1 MNVDSMDSVRPP
13 ARSHA
18 AGGAAGERRLAR
30 TVAVLAVGAVLGV
43 SGSGAGASAAPT
55 AAAEK
60 PVHAAAPPVSA
71 ADMASLQHRL
81 DVASAKAQRAASAVL
96 AAASKSVSLR
106 STLDSV
112 AAEQS
117 KAQADLQATAAQMY
131 EQAPPQG
138 LPDIESLV
146 IDPGEMTGL
155 VSVGTA
161 AVGQSQSALARA
173 DAQGARL
180 TALTVRADKA
190 RHALVLQAAAVYA
203 DQDQARQLIAQL
215 QAALRAQAKAAA
227 ARADKAAKA
236 AAAAKLARLAAAK
249 AKLDAQSNQL
259 TLAMSPTMTAAG
271 KAALAQQSSL
281 LQVLLAAGGN
291 YPAGYH
297 PTGQTLTGISS
308 WYGDDFAGRPT
319 SSGIPFNPELLTAA
333 MKVVPLGTVVRVTN
347 LANNIAVN
355 VIVNDHGP
363 YVGNRILDLSH
374 AAAIAIGNSGLATVR
389 IEILA
394 PGS

>member
-43 SGSGAGASAAPT
+43 SGSAGGASAAPT
-55 AAAEK
+55 AAKK

-71 ADMASLQHRL
+71 VDMASLQHRL

-96 AAASKSVSLR
+96 AAAGKSVSLR

-112 AAEQS
+112 AAEQA

-227 ARADKAAKA
+227 ARADKAARA

-394 PGS
+394 PGA